1 MNPTPKPYCPPNESE
16 ALHAFAKA
24 LTVHLTWTM
33 AGLLSENLT
42 PTPKFGIR
50 KNS

>member
-1 MNPTPKPYCPPNESE
+1 MNPTPQKLSTSQESE
-16 ALHAFAKA
+16 ALQAFAKA
-24 LTVHLTWTM
+24 LTVHLTWTV
-33 AGLLSENLT
+33 AGLFRESLT